1 MDVERDDAP
10 AARVRLEDVARAAG
24 VAPSTASRAFTR
36 PDRVNFQT
44 VERVMDAAARL
55 GYRRE
60 PPRAA
65 AVTPP
70 PASRAV
76 NLLVQDLANPF
87 FADLLKGAVS
97 QARSAGF
104 LVTLGDAEE
113 SATME
118 RTHLERLTGDA
129 NGVVAAAR
137 WTSDAEL
144 REMARRRPLVLFN
157 REVAG
162 ISSVV
167 AGDADSSRHLIEH
180 LHALG
185 HRKIVYCAGPHNA
198 WSNVLRQKAQDEVAQ
213 ALGIELITTGPF
225 KPLIGQG
232 AAAAALAWARRPT
245 AIIGYNDQLAV
256 GILRHLISNGVD
268 VPADVSVVGYDN
280 TYGSDFVHSGLTCVD
295 APVEQAGRAAVDLL
309 LARMGGERTVHQ
321 LRLASGLQVRGSTGP
336 ASTSS
341 SSAPVLSAARR

>member
-1 MDVERDDAP
+1 MDVARNDAVP
-10 AARVRLEDVARAAG
+10 GSAAPPGMRVRLEDVARVAG
-24 VAPSTASRAFTR
+24 VAPSTVSRAFTR

-44 VERVMDAAARL
+44 VERVMEAAGQL

-60 PPRAA
+60 PPRRT
-65 AVTPP
+65 AVT
-70 PASRAV
+70 ASRTV
-76 NLLVQDLANPF
+76 NLLVQDLGNPF
-87 FADLLKGAVS
+87 FADLLKGAVN
-97 QARSAGF
+97 QARSAGY
-104 LVTLGDAEE
+104 LVALGDAEE

-118 RTHLERLTGDA
+118 RAQLERLTGEA

-137 WTSDAEL
+137 WTSDTEL

-185 HRKIVYCAGPHNA
+185 HRRIVYCAGPHSA
-198 WSNVLRQKAQDEVAQ
+198 WSNALRQKAQDEAAQ
-213 ALGIELITTGPF
+213 ALGIELITVGPF

-232 AAAAALAWARRPT
+232 AAAAALAWARKPT

-256 GILRHLISNGVD
+256 GVLRHLLSLGVD
-268 VPADVSVVGYDN
+268 VPGDVSVAGYDN
-280 TYGSDFVHSGLTCVD
+280 TYGSEFVHTGLTCVD
-295 APVEQAGRAAVDLL
+295 APVEQSGRAAVDLV
-309 LARMGGERTVHQ
+309 LAQMAGERTVRQ

-336 ASTSS
+336 A
-341 SSAPVLSAARR
+341 RGG